1 MRQVVIL
8 SGVSGAGKSTYAEK
22 LLTETQGIKVSAD
35 HYFMWEDMYKFD
47 PTKLGEAH
55 ADCFRRFISHLQAPF
70 SWSCV
75 VVDNT
80 NTTVEEIA
88 PYILGAQAFD
98 YQAEV
103 RTLWVPARYTAAQLA
118 ARCIHGV
125 SAGAIQKQRD
135 RLQKRKL
142 PPFWKSTN
150 IQVEL

>member
-35 HYFMWEDMYKFD
+35 HYFMWEDTYKFD

-55 ADCFRRFISHLQAPF
+55 ADCFKRFISHLQAPF

-80 NTTVEEIA
+80 QYHRGGDCALHPGCASPSTTRQRFA
-88 PYILGAQAFD
+88 PCGCRHDTRLPSC
-98 YQAEV
+98 
-103 RTLWVPARYTAAQLA
+103 RR
-118 ARCIHGV
+118 GV
-125 SAGAIQKQRD
+125 STESAQVRYRSRGTD
-135 RLQKRKL
+135 S
-142 PPFWKSTN
+142 KSASSYLSGRAPTSR
-150 IQVEL
+150 